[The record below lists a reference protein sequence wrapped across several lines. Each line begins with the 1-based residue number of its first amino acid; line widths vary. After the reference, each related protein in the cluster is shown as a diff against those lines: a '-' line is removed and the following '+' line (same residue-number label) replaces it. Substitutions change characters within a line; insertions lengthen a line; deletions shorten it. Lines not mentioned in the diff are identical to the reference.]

1 MKQHV
6 ERMNDWLLRAE
17 ATMALDDDVD
27 GRYEEVKTQAHNHEV
42 SSNSVPLLG
51 QLFTLYHIGFGG
63 AVAKTMYRVGL

>member
-27 GRYEEVKTQAHNHEV
+27 GTYEEVKTQAHNHEV
-42 SSNSVPLLG
+42 SSNYVPLLG
-51 QLFTLYHIGFGG
+51 QLFTLYHIGFFG
-63 AVAKTMYRVGL
+63 AVAKTMCRVGL